1 MRKWERLDGW
11 GIWDL
16 YPACRCCCA
25 KRRGTGKRGGTIKH
39 YCLLRHCTRTLFHLG
54 KRNTLEESL
63 CTLVWKKW
71 CIHLR
76 ESNRTH
82 TLSHTYRQADP
93 GGFSCLPKE
102 LRNFKQLLFSATDIL
117 KNIKTNCVFLIC
129 SLWKA
134 FSFLSQLWV
143 PLGFHI
149 RGYIN
154 KTRTSVQLTWSC
166 KIFGSKSEATGSYFH
181 FKCKW
186 FCTTHRLFVSSNQL
200 WSLQEDCRVFGTFT
214 ALASLNRQSWLIGG
228 LGTET
233 CLP

>member
-11 GIWDL
+11 GICILLVDAVV
-16 YPACRCCCA
+16 P
-25 KRRGTGKRGGTIKH
+25 RGGELGRGAVLSNITVCWGIVPEH
-39 YCLLRHCTRTLFHLG
+39 FHLG

-63 CTLVWKKW
+63 CIFVWQKW

-82 TLSHTYRQADP
+82 ILSHTYRQADP

-102 LRNFKQLLFSATDIL
+102 LRNFKQLLFSATEIL
-117 KNIKTNCVFLIC
+117 KIIKTNCLFLIC

-143 PLGFHI
+143 PLGSHI

-181 FKCKW
+181 FKCIG

-233 CLP
+233 CLR